1 MVKPER
7 STPRFP
13 FIAPAEIFSDL
24 GPGAGATVK
33 EISLYGCYL
42 DFMNTY
48 PARTHVTV
56 KIFWDSTFFEA
67 KGTVIYAK
75 PDVGIGVAF
84 RDVKPEFL
92 RVLQKWLLKAMQ
104 QQHPPLSVTS
114 T

>member
-1 MVKPER
+1 MVKPKR

-13 FIAPAEIFSDL
+13 FIAPAEIFSEV

-42 DFMNTY
+42 DFTNTY
-48 PARTHVTV
+48 PARTRVTV
-56 KIFWDSTFFEA
+56 KIFSDSTFFEA
-67 KGTVIYAK
+67 TGTVIYAK
-75 PDVGIGVAF
+75 PDVGMGVAF

-92 RVLQKWLLKAMQ
+92 RVLKKWLRKAMQ
-104 QQHPPLSVTS
+104 QNPPLSVRS